1 MRFVWQIK
9 ICTVAIA
16 CLSAVSVY
24 AQVKVDPEGPG
35 AAGWKTSVGV
45 QTTGVRYSSS
55 LSRDRVLEKGVSIDA
70 DQAQHGGI
78 SGGYSGSRVSYNN
91 GQPGLDQDN
100 TNIGGRIY
108 QFVSSGARI
117 TYRLDGLRATNND
130 PTGLTDNVYALAPK
144 IGYLNKA
151 GTSYFD
157 FGFVRSNYP
166 GALEVKQYAPTLGFG
181 LNDSRDWLQFRPLF
195 IRLSDSTRALGKG
208 STTGLDVSWTHF
220 YGGAGSLMPTST
232 YVGGF
237 VGNKVYAVNPEA
249 GSITNLG
256 HVQRSA
262 LTLGASWKPMDRLD
276 FNLYAGAGNADE
288 PGLVAATT
296 HGYKSR
302 FVNLSLSASF

>member
-16 CLSAVSVY
+16 CLSAVSAY
-24 AQVKVDPEGPG
+24 AQLKVDPEGPG
-35 AAGWKTSVGV
+35 ASGWKTSVGG
-45 QTTGVRYSSS
+45 QMTEVRYSSS
-55 LSRDRVLEKGVSIDA
+55 LSRYGVFERGVSVDA
-70 DQAQHGGI
+70 DKAQRGGI
-78 SGGYSGSRVSYNN
+78 SAGFGSSRVSYNN
-91 GQPGLDQDN
+91 GQQALDQDN
-100 TNIGGRIY
+100 VNIGGRLY

-117 TYRLDGLRATNND
+117 TYRLDGLRSTNND
-130 PTGLTDNVYALAPK
+130 PTRLTDNVYALAPK

-151 GTSYFD
+151 GTSYYD

-166 GALEVKQYAPTLGFG
+166 GALEVKQYSPTLGFA
-181 LNDSRDWLQFRPLF
+181 LNDSRDWLQFRPLY

-208 STTGLDVSWTHF
+208 STLGLEVSWSHF
-220 YGGAGSLMPTST
+220 YGGAGGWMPVST

-262 LTLGASWKPMDRLD
+262 LTLGASWKFMGKLD
-276 FNLYAGAGNADE
+276 FNFYAGAGNADE
-288 PGLVAATT
+288 PGFAAGTT
-296 HGYKSR
+296 NSYTSR
-302 FVNLSLSASF
+302 FVNLSVGGAF